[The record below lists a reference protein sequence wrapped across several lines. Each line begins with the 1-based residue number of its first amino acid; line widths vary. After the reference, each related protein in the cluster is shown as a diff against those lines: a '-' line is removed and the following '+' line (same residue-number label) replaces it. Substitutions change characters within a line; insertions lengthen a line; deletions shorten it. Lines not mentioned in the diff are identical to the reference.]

1 MESLMSDKVNTAKL
15 SILSNTLLIILKLIA
30 GVMSGSVSIISEAIH
45 STMDLLAAV
54 IAFFS
59 VKIADHKPD
68 EKHPYGHGKFEN
80 VSGVIEAALIFV
92 ASIWIIY
99 EAVMKMVHGGEIKVP
114 IVGIAVMLISAVVN
128 TLVAAKL
135 YRVAKQTNSIALEAD
150 ALHLKADV
158 YTSLGVAGGL
168 FILFIGDIFKWNLQ
182 IVDPIVAIL
191 VALFILHEAY
201 ELLEKAYAPLLDISF
216 SSEEL
221 GSLKTVIEKHG
232 FAYHKLRTRKAGSYN
247 FIDFH
252 LLFPKTYNISEAHD
266 ASEAI
271 KTDIRSYFENID
283 VTIHLE
289 PDDQKNRE
297 HYNS

>member
-1 MESLMSDKVNTAKL
+1 MSTKVDTAKL
-15 SILSNTLLIILKLIA
+15 SILSNTVLILLKLIA
-30 GVMSGSVSIISEAIH
+30 GIMSGSVSIISEAIH

-59 VKIADHKPD
+59 VKISDHKPD

-99 EAVMKMVHGGEIKVP
+99 EAVMKMKHGGEVELPMIGV
-114 IVGIAVMLISAVVN
+114 AVMLISAIVN
-128 TLVAAKL
+128 TLVANKL
-135 YRVAKQTNSIALEAD
+135 YAVAKKTNSIALEAD

-158 YTSLGVAGGL
+158 LTSLGVAGGL
-168 FILFIGDIFKWNLQ
+168 SILFAGKLLGWNLQ

-216 SSEEL
+216 TETDL
-221 GSLKTVIEKHG
+221 KSLKDVIEKHG
-232 FAYHKLRTRKAGSYN
+232 FAYHKLRTRKAGPYN
-247 FIDFH
+247 FVDFH
-252 LLFPKTYNISEAHD
+252 LLFPQTYNISDAHD
-266 ASEAI
+266 ISEAI
-271 KTDIRSYFENID
+271 KQDIRNYFENID

-289 PDDQKNRE
+289 PDDQKNRG
-297 HYNS
+297 HHNS

>member
-1 MESLMSDKVNTAKL
+1 MSEKVNTAKL
-15 SILSNTLLIILKLIA
+15 SILSNTILIVFKLIA
-30 GVMSGSVSIISEAIH
+30 GVLSGSVSIISEAIH

-59 VKIADHKPD
+59 VKISDHKPD

-80 VSGVIEAALIFV
+80 VSGVVEAVLIFI

-99 EAVMKMVHGGEIKVP
+99 EAVMKMIHGGDVKIP
-114 IVGIAVMLISAVVN
+114 IVGIVVMLISALIN
-128 TLVAAKL
+128 TLVAKKL
-135 YRVAKQTNSIALEAD
+135 YHVAKKTNSIALEAD

-168 FILFIGDIFKWNLQ
+168 FILLIGDLLKWNLQ
-182 IVDPIVAIL
+182 IVDPIVAIM

-216 SSEEL
+216 DNGEL
-221 GSLKTVIEKHG
+221 NSLKTVIEKHG
-232 FAYHKLRTRKAGSYN
+232 FNYHKLRTRKAGSYN
-247 FIDFH
+247 FVDFH
-252 LLFPKTYNISEAHD
+252 LLFPNTYNISEAHD
-266 ASEAI
+266 ISEVI
-271 KTDIRSYFENID
+271 KNDIRTCFENTD

-297 HYNS
+297 HHNA